1 MIAKIK
7 AWLLGKVI
15 LKKVAGKFVKHAAG
29 ALIGLL
35 SSPAVA
41 PWMDKLGISI
51 DEAQL
56 TAGLMVVLTGLF
68 GAAWNFIE
76 HRWIKK

>member
-1 MIAKIK
+1 MLTKIRD
-7 AWLLGKVI
+7 WLIGKVI
-15 LKKVAGKFVKHAAG
+15 LKKVLGKFVKHAAG
-29 ALIGLL
+29 ALVGVL

-41 PWMDKLGISI
+41 PWLHNLGITV
-51 DEAQL
+51 DETQL

-76 HRWIKK
+76 HRIK

>member
-1 MIAKIK
+1 MLTKIK
-7 AWLLGKVI
+7 NWLIGKVI
-15 LKKVAGKFVKHAAG
+15 LKKVLGKFLKHAAG
-29 ALIGLL
+29 ALVGLL

-41 PWMDKLGISI
+41 PWLEQLGVSI

-68 GAAWNFIE
+68 GAIWNFIE
-76 HRWIKK
+76 HRIKK